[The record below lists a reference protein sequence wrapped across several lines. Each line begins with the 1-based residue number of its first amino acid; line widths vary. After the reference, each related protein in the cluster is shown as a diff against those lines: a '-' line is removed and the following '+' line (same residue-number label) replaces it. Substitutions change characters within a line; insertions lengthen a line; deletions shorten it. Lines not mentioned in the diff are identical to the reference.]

1 MVFRL
6 LFSWSNFSAVGSK
19 VCMRRPISLCTGEV
33 LSPSL
38 GVLRQER
45 IANNESRLSSFA
57 FKSSPF
63 QVFTAFSTFPFT
75 CGYLGPEV
83 LVLELPICGEILEFL
98 VVKFRTVIADQHFR
112 NAMSGKLHLKLGNYC
127 FCFPPVNLNYFKEIG
142 PIVYI
147 IRNVCCPMAKRSA
160 AIFCQKRQGSSCG

>member
-1 MVFRL
+1 
-6 LFSWSNFSAVGSK
+6 
-19 VCMRRPISLCTGEV
+19 MRRPISLCTGEV

-112 NAMSGKLHLKLGNYC
+112 NAMSGKLHLKLGNYSLC
-127 FCFPPVNLNYFKEIG
+127 CPPVNLNYFKEIG
-142 PIVYI
+142 PVVYHYQECLMPNDKQI
-147 IRNVCCPMAKRSA
+147 
-160 AIFCQKRQGSSCG
+160 CGNFQPKAQRKFMWLKLLASLC

>member
-6 LFSWSNFSAVGSK
+6 LFGWNNFSAVGSK

-98 VVKFRTVIADQHFR
+98 VVKFGQLLLSSTSGMPCRANCTLNWVITASVF
-112 NAMSGKLHLKLGNYC
+112 LL
-127 FCFPPVNLNYFKEIG
+127 
-142 PIVYI
+142 
-147 IRNVCCPMAKRSA
+147 
-160 AIFCQKRQGSSCG
+160 

>member
-19 VCMRRPISLCTGEV
+19 VCVRRPISLCTGEV

-57 FKSSPF
+57 FKSSPL

-83 LVLELPICGEILEFL
+83 LVLELPICREILEFL
-98 VVKFRTVIADQHFR
+98 VVKFGPLLLISTSGMPCRANCTLNWVIA
-112 NAMSGKLHLKLGNYC
+112 ACAVLL
-127 FCFPPVNLNYFKEIG
+127 
-142 PIVYI
+142 
-147 IRNVCCPMAKRSA
+147 
-160 AIFCQKRQGSSCG
+160 